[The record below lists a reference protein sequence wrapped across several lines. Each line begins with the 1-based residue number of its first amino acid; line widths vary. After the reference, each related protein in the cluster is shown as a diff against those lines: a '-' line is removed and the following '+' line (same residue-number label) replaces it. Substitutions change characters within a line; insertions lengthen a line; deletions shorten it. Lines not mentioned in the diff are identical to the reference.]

1 MSRLS
6 HVCDCVYLVLDSRY
20 IAVIYDTMVH
30 AEHGSFNDNT

>member
-6 HVCDCVYLVLDSRY
+6 HVYDYVYLVLYSRY

-30 AEHGSFNDNT
+30 AAR